1 MDDLQEIMEDF
12 LIEAFEMNEQ
22 LDQDLV
28 KFDAEKF
35 TEEISKILDKNA

>member
-1 MDDLQEIMEDF
+1 MIFNSSICDNYSAER
-12 LIEAFEMNEQ
+12 AKEMGAVAY
-22 LDQDLV
+22 LV